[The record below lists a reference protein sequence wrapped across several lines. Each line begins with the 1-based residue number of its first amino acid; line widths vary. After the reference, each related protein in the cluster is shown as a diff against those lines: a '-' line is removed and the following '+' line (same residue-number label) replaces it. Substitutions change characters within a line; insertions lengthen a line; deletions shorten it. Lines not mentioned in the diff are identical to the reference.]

1 MADTLPPVVIE
12 LKLQVDQMQQ
22 QLKAVTGQLES
33 VGRQAQT
40 ATAPISG
47 LGGAFKAVG
56 GAAAGLLAGVEVVK
70 FLSESAQ
77 AAVTSGKSFNLMALQ
92 MQNSTGATREQSKA
106 IDEQLEKM
114 SLATGTVMPDLRDSY
129 STLVRAIGNT
139 SEALKYEQL
148 AQNISAA
155 TGKDLNTV
163 SLALARAHEGN
174 WMALNKL
181 IPGVKNATDK
191 FGYLEK
197 STRGAAEE
205 AAKSDPYARLKA
217 AMESIQ
223 VSIGQAFLPVLQ
235 SLADALANIAPKITD
250 MMNAFVA
257 SPQFQSFVNS
267 LPDVVDFLGQLANQI
282 FPILSDLGG
291 MVGTVFDGLAG
302 DFTKMG
308 NSSSSIISLFTMIRN
323 FFDWLNTALAGLNAW
338 NDAFNNFLAGF
349 SKLGIWS
356 DGLVR
361 ILKNLLNPLGAVVNG
376 FSALNRLTGGNAGAG
391 AGPSSTRAQQ
401 QAADMRAAS
410 TFKISGGGGGGGS
423 GSGAGS
429 SAATAAKQMASA
441 IATFKQAVLVEQQK
455 YQTDSES
462 LLASHTKKTNDI
474 VDAGRTK
481 LADLYAQQQ
490 QLTADHATR
499 VQDITATGMQKIA
512 DVVAE
517 SKNLLTNAFRDATK
531 VDTGSM
537 FLNAGANISNFMSM
551 LKDKLTGAKTL
562 ADDAAKLS
570 GLGYSQEFIDSIVSQ
585 GTQVGDALAQQL
597 ITAGPQQA
605 AALQAQI
612 NELNQVSSHGVDDL
626 ATQINQNGNLAT
638 EDLRNQYV
646 TAQGDLVKALGDE
659 NAAYAKSVADL
670 TDKMSKA
677 QSDLADALKA
687 ENDDYAKSA
696 LTMVRTYEVALAK
709 MQVTRDQAAIK
720 ALQVGG
726 VTKAEAK
733 QIAAYQKD
741 IAAENKVIAAGGTTV
756 NVVANT
762 NASPSQI
769 ASDVVNAIKFNA
781 PVSVGA

>member
-22 QLKAVTGQLES
+22 QLKAVTGQLAHVGSVAKES
-33 VGRQAQT
+33 TSPIGKLGESFKEVGKMAV
-40 ATAPISG
+40 
-47 LGGAFKAVG
+47 GAF
-56 GAAAGLLAGVEVVK
+56 AGVEIVK
-70 FLSESAQ
+70 FLSESAH
-77 AAVTSGKSFNLMALQ
+77 AAVDNAKSFQLMALQ
-92 MQNSTGATREQSKA
+92 MRTTTGASVEQTKA
-106 IDEQLEKM
+106 VDEQLEKFSEM
-114 SLATGTVMPDLRDSY
+114 SGVLVSNIRPAYAVFLRSTGDASK
-129 STLVRAIGNT
+129 
-139 SEALKYEQL
+139 ALHMQQI
-148 AQNISAA
+148 AMDVSAA
-155 TGKDLNTV
+155 TGKDLTTV
-163 SLALARAHEGN
+163 SLAMSRAYTGN
-174 WMALNKL
+174 
-181 IPGVKNATDK
+181 
-191 FGYLEK
+191 
-197 STRGAAEE
+197 AA
-205 AAKSDPYARLKA
+205 
-217 AMESIQ
+217 
-223 VSIGQAFLPVLQ
+223 
-235 SLADALANIAPKITD
+235 
-250 MMNAFVA
+250 
-257 SPQFQSFVNS
+257 
-267 LPDVVDFLGQLANQI
+267 
-282 FPILSDLGG
+282 
-291 MVGTVFDGLAG
+291 
-302 DFTKMG
+302 
-308 NSSSSIISLFTMIRN
+308 
-323 FFDWLNTALAGLNAW
+323 
-338 NDAFNNFLAGF
+338 
-349 SKLGIWS
+349 
-356 DGLVR
+356 
-361 ILKNLLNPLGAVVNG
+361 
-376 FSALNRLTGGNAGAG
+376 ALNRLVPGAKNAKDQFGFLEHAFKGAAKTAGDTNPFARMQVALEKIKVSLGNALMPLFNAFVKILLAVMPVVNLLSKVISSVVGAIAPLIVQLVQALMPAFTAIMKVVTSVITMAMGPLGKLLQTILVPILTVLADLLSKYVMPVLGVLLDAFMKIEAAVMNYVVTAFQNLWKVLGPFYNTVLKPVIDGLMSLLGIKPTVSVKVTADVSSAQAGINGLAKLTPLTGGGTSA
-391 AGPSSTRAQQ
+391 
-401 QAADMRAAS
+401 
-410 TFKISGGGGGGGS
+410 GS
-423 GSGAGS
+423 GSSGKTTA
-429 SAATAAKQMASA
+429 SAAQQMASA
-441 IATFKQAVLVEQQK
+441 IAKFKQAVLVEQQK

-462 LLASHTKKTNDI
+462 LLADYTKKTNDI

-481 LADLYAQQQ
+481 LADLYAQQE
-490 QLTADHATR
+490 QLTADHASR

-512 DVVAE
+512 DVVAA

-531 VDTGSM
+531 IDTGSM
-537 FLNAGANISNFMSM
+537 FLNAGANIGAFMGM

-605 AALQAQI
+605 AALQAQL

-646 TAQGDLVKALGDE
+646 TAQQDLVKALGDE
-659 NAAYAKSVADL
+659 NAAYANSVADL

-709 MQVTRDQAAIK
+709 IQVTRDQAAIK

-726 VTKAEAK
+726 VTAAEKK
-733 QIAAYQKD
+733 QIAAYNAD